1 MAQPTITSNY
11 WGDVI
16 EELMTLAVTQNEIV
30 EGGHI
35 YTENNIVK
43 RRALVRVRQSN
54 IIQDVAATPTSQG
67 TQSFDERQLQPD
79 DFMVYIEFDPNNYR
93 NIWEKWQPKGDF
105 VFTQLNPQVQAEL
118 LRMLLEGEGGVD
130 NYMGNAIIN
139 GDKITPAAAP
149 LNKFTGLIKR
159 AQLDPD
165 VISIPAPVALTG
177 GSGGNVRDKLEL
189 IYQASRIPVRDNPD
203 FKFYMST
210 VDFDKYRSFLEA
222 LPNKSI
228 DPTQDAPKL
237 YHGRKIVVLP
247 QIPENKVFAT
257 IGNPKRSSNIWM
269 GVKGV
274 ADFSSIKVA
283 QLQANSDLWF
293 FKMKMSA
300 DTQIKFGQDL
310 VLYNA

>member
-1 MAQPTITSNY
+1 MAQPTITSNF
-11 WGDVI
+11 WGDVV
-16 EELMTLAVTQNEIV
+16 EELMTLAVTQNDIV
-30 EGGHI
+30 DGGHI
-35 YTENNIVK
+35 YVDDNIVK
-43 RRALVRVRQSN
+43 QRAVVRARQSN

-67 TQSFDERQLQPD
+67 TQSFDERVIKPD

-93 NIWEKWQPKGDF
+93 NIWEKWHPKGDF

-118 LRMLLEGEGGVD
+118 LRLLLEGEGGVD
-130 NYMGNAIIN
+130 NYMGNAILN
-139 GDKITPAAAP
+139 GNKVAGIAP
-149 LNKFTGLIKR
+149 LNKFNGLIYK
-159 AQLDPD
+159 AQNDPD
-165 VISIPAPVALTG
+165 VVSIPAPVAITG
-177 GSGGNVRDKLEL
+177 GAGGNVRDKLEL
-189 IYQASRIPVRDNPD
+189 IYQASRVPVRDNPD

-210 VDFDKYRSFLEA
+210 VDFDKYRSYLEA

-228 DPTQDAPKL
+228 DPTVDAPKM

-247 QIPENKVFAT
+247 TMPENKVFAT
-257 IGNPKRSSNIWM
+257 VGNPKRTSNIWM

-274 ADFSSIKVA
+274 ADFSNIKVA